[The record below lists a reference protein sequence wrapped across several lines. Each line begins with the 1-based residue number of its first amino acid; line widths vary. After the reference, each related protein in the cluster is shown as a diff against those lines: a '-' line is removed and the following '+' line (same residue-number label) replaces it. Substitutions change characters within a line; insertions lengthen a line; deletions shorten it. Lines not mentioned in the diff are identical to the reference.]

1 MLPKGDIFGINW
13 QLKQQHNM
21 GTILCPSFNIV
32 IIKNVI
38 KFCYKDTCIDISFPK
53 DVFSDNNS

>member
-1 MLPKGDIFGINW
+1 
-13 QLKQQHNM
+13 M